1 MAVSLAGHCFRA
13 QHGIFDEPEEVP
25 LPARLQVGHRH
36 GREGSYSGQ
45 SSMI

>member
-25 LPARLQVGHRH
+25 LPAKLSSLVACHR
-36 GREGSYSGQ
+36 Q
-45 SSMI
+45 